1 MGRYMIIGTATKIY
15 VEKNSRYDTYNVEQ
29 IKEILS
35 NKLNL
40 NLYDITEDEEN
51 VYLSIKPKIFSEN
64 IISLLQNEYEIL
76 GIDINKDG
84 NKELFEKIKATPYN
98 EILDTIENKEM
109 HGYNFQ
115 FLEGSNYIGNDIS
128 YISKDSKLEIYADIT
143 AFFLSDKV
151 ILETYY
157 DLFDYLRYKIVKA
170 TDNPLKDDIFITVWG

>member
-64 IISLLQNEYEIL
+64 I
-76 GIDINKDG
+76 
-84 NKELFEKIKATPYN
+84 
-98 EILDTIENKEM
+98 
-109 HGYNFQ
+109 
-115 FLEGSNYIGNDIS
+115 
-128 YISKDSKLEIYADIT
+128 
-143 AFFLSDKV
+143 
-151 ILETYY
+151 
-157 DLFDYLRYKIVKA
+157 R
-170 TDNPLKDDIFITVWG
+170 

>member
-84 NKELFEKIKATPYN
+84 NKELLEKIKATPYN
-98 EILDTIENKEM
+98 QI
-109 HGYNFQ
+109 
-115 FLEGSNYIGNDIS
+115 LEGSNYICNDIS

-157 DLFDYLRYKIVKA
+157 DLFYYLRDKIVKA
-170 TDNPLKDDIFITVWG
+170 TDNPLKDDIFITIWG